1 MKSVKWLSLVL
12 ALLVTVGIFTACSKF
27 KYDNSTVVAMVEF
40 INGQKVVLLV
50 GETDFGEGMRPEN
63 LGNGM
68 GNIPD
73 FGGEMPD
80 IEDLPEGEFPSG
92 FGGMQMPQGAPS
104 EDFDGMQIPNGQ
116 FSSGFRDMQMPFKEN
131 GDKITLTL
139 NSETVKT
146 LSVGSIVQITFGDNG
161 SVEAL
166 TSIDDMMIGFV
177 GEGVENFIPLE
188 QNSAA
193 DDFGS

>member
-92 FGGMQMPQGAPS
+92 FGGMQ
-104 EDFDGMQIPNGQ
+104 IPNGQ